1 MLDRFIET
9 MQDGYSFEWASLLI
23 GKAKLDKE
31 LVAGAEVKIPL
42 KTLNRH
48 GLVSGATGTGKT
60 KSVQLLCE
68 GLSLAWVP
76 SIVMDIKGDLSGL
89 AQSGDAT
96 NKHIIKRHEALDIAY
111 EAMWFPVELMSLSQ
125 EHGIPLR
132 ATVTEFWPILFSKI
146 LDLNETQASVM
157 GVIFKYCDDRA
168 LGLVDLKDMKAVIQF
183 LMKWGKD
190 ELELEYGHMADTSLS
205 TIVRKIVALEQQ
217 GADKFF
223 GEPSFEVFDLL
234 RNEWGKGTINIV
246 RLVDMQDKPAL
257 FSTFMMSLLAEI
269 YQSFP
274 EAGDLDKPRL
284 VMVIDEAHLL
294 FKEASKELLSQL
306 ETIIKLI
313 RSKGVGIFFCTQL
326 PDDVPPVI
334 LSQLGCKIQHALRGF
349 TERDRKAIK
358 TAVENYPVSDF
369 YKTDELIMEL
379 GIGEAFITC
388 LDEKGIP
395 TPLVHTY
402 LRAPRSRMDILT
414 ETEIES
420 LTNKSLLVQKYKNP
434 LDPESAFE
442 ILQAKIKAKV
452 EGEDEKKWK
461 WILWSLKWWTLEKML
476 ESKIAKNLAKEAGNI
491 LVRGLLGALW
501 LKIDKRKT
509 FF

>member
-1 MLDRFIET
+1 
-9 MQDGYSFEWASLLI
+9 MQQWYSFKDESLILW
-23 GKAKLDKE
+23 KAKLDDTVVRE
-31 LVAGAEVKIPL
+31 ASIALPL

-48 GLVSGATGTGKT
+48 GLIAGATGTGKT

-76 SIVMDIKGDLSGL
+76 SLVMDIKGDLSGL
-89 AQSGDAT
+89 AMPGDAE
-96 NKHIIKRHEALDIAY
+96 NKHIIERHEKLWIPY
-111 EAMWFPVELMSLSQ
+111 EAHGFPVELMSLSD
-125 EHGIPLR
+125 EHGVSLR
-132 ATVTEFWPILFSKI
+132 STVSEFWPILFSKI
-146 LDLNETQASVM
+146 LDLNPTQVSVM

-183 LMKWGKD
+183 LMKWWKD
-190 ELELEYGHMADTSLS
+190 ALEQEYGHMAEATLT
-205 TIVRKIVALEQQ
+205 TIIRKIVALEQQ

-234 RNEWGKGTINIV
+234 RNDGDKGRVNIV

-257 FSTFMMSLLAEI
+257 FSTFMMSLLAEM
-269 YQSFP
+269 YQTFP

-294 FKEASKELLSQL
+294 FKEASKELLNQL

-313 RSKGVGIFFCTQL
+313 RSKWIGIFFCTQL
-326 PDDVPPVI
+326 PDDIPSVV
-334 LSQLGCKIQHALRGF
+334 LSQLWCKIQHALRWF

-369 YKTDELIMEL
+369 YQTDQLIMEL
-379 GIGEAFITC
+379 WIGEAFVTC
-388 LDEKGIP
+388 LNEQWIP
-395 TPLVHTY
+395 TPLAHTY
-402 LRAPRSRMDILT
+402 LRAPRSRMDILDT
-414 ETEIES
+414 TEI
-420 LTNKSLLVQKYKNP
+420 LLLVDKSLLVQKYKNI

-442 ILQAKIKAKV
+442 ILQAEIQAKV
-452 EGEDEKKWK
+452 EKEEKGKGESS
-461 WILWSLKWWTLEKML
+461 LGSLKWWTLEKIL
-476 ESKIAKNLAKEAGNI
+476 ESKIAKNLAKEAGNM
-491 LVRGLLGALW
+491 LVRWLLGAMW